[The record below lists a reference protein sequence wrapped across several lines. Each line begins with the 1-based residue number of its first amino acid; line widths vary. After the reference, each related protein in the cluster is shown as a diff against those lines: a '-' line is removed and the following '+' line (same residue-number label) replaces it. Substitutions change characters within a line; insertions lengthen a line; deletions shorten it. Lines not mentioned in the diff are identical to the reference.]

1 MIITLHGKQDPFSL
15 KKKKHNLKLDLPPI
29 EFKNQFVQINE
40 ILIDFG
46 SGPKVKP
53 VIGAIYSTLID
64 KSPENPK
71 QQLLLFQL
79 KKESNF
85 LLYSPTHLQR
95 YKIQRP
101 NLQTAEFDL
110 ELSEK
115 HTIREI
121 IIQLEITNARVQLI
135 HSKAL

>member
-1 MIITLHGKQDPFSL
+1 MIINLHGKQDPFSL
-15 KKKKHNLKLDLPPI
+15 KKKRHNLKLDLPPT
-29 EFKNQFVQINE
+29 EFNNQFVQINE

-46 SGPKVKP
+46 PKVKP
-53 VIGAIYSTLID
+53 FVGAIYSTLID
-64 KSPENPK
+64 KSAENPK

-95 YKIQRP
+95 YKIQRSS
-101 NLQTAEFDL
+101 LQTAEFDL

-115 HTIREI
+115 HTFREI
-121 IIQLEITNARVQLI
+121 IIQLEITNARVQPI
-135 HSKAL
+135 DSKAL

>member
-1 MIITLHGKQDPFSL
+1 MIINLYAKQGQTSL
-15 KKKKHNLKLDLPPI
+15 KRHSLKFDLPPI
-29 EFKNQFVQINE
+29 QFNNQFVQINE

-46 SGPKVKP
+46 SGSKVKP
-53 VIGAIYSTLID
+53 LLGAIYSTLID
-64 KSPENPK
+64 KSSENPK

-101 NLQTAEFDL
+101 SLQTAEFDL

-115 HTIREI
+115 HPIREI
-121 IIQLEITNARVQLI
+121 IIQLEITNARIQLI
-135 HSKAL
+135 HSKALQK